1 MLTHRVRIQ
10 VLVFVVAGLLAV
22 SYIAVRYVGLLRVF
36 GAGVYGVRVELA
48 AAGGIFPNAEVD
60 YRGVP
65 VGRVTTVRLTA
76 TGVEAQ
82 LQVNSSAPSI
92 PENVR
97 AVVTDRSIIGEQYID
112 LRPEMATGPYL
123 HDGSVITRSHTAI
136 PPTTSSLLTSVDG
149 LLHTLPI
156 GSLRTVVTE
165 SGTAFAGS
173 AQNLRTLITVS
184 HTFFRA
190 ADQDFPAASVLIDS
204 SATVL
209 ATQEQVSSSIRSF
222 NHSLNLL
229 SNRLATSDS
238 DLRTLLATTPPA
250 AQAASELIR
259 SIGTPLG
266 VLVANLTTTSQVFV
280 GNVNGVREL
289 LVQLPRAVDIGS
301 TVVGPQGARVGLTL
315 TFFNPLPCTQGYAGT
330 ARRGGLDTSPG
341 APLNTSAGCTATSGA
356 SDVRGAQHVPFPAGA
371 TSLSGTDARSV
382 HSLAQ
387 LMGS

>member
-1 MLTHRVRIQ
+1 MLTRRVRIQ
-10 VLVFVVAGLLAV
+10 VLAFVVAGMLAV

-76 TGVEAQ
+76 VGVEAQ
-82 LQVNSSAPSI
+82 LQVDSSAPPI
-92 PENVR
+92 PADVR

-112 LRPEMATGPYL
+112 LRPVAVGAPYL
-123 HDGSVITRSHTAI
+123 RDGSVIRRSQTAI

-149 LLHTLPI
+149 LLRTLPI

-165 SGTAFAGS
+165 SGTAFTGS
-173 AQNLRTLITVS
+173 AQNLRRLIAVS
-184 HTFFRA
+184 RTFFRA
-190 ADQDFPAASVLIDS
+190 ADQNFPATSVLINS

-209 ATQEQVSSSIRSF
+209 TTQQRVSSSIKSF
-222 NHSLNLL
+222 SRSLNLL
-229 SNRLATSDS
+229 SSRLAASNS
-238 DLRTLLATTPPA
+238 DLRNLLITTPPA
-250 AQAASELIR
+250 AQAASQLIR

-280 GNVNGVREL
+280 SNVNGVQQL
-289 LVQLPRAVDIGS
+289 LVQLPHAVDIGS
-301 TVVGPQGARVGLTL
+301 TVVGPEGAKVGLTL
-315 TFFNPLPCTQGYAGT
+315 TFFNPLPCTQGYEGT
-330 ARRGGLDTSPG
+330 VRRSGLNTSPG
-341 APLNTSAGCTATSGA
+341 VPLNTSAGCTASGT
-356 SDVRGAQHVPFPAGA
+356 SDVRGSQHVPFVAGA
-371 TSLSGTDARSV
+371 TSPSGTDAHSV

>member
-65 VGRVTTVRLTA
+65 VGRVTSVRLTA
-76 TGVEAQ
+76 DGVEAQ

-92 PENVR
+92 PQNVR
-97 AVVTDRSIIGEQYID
+97 AVVTDRSIIGEQYLD
-112 LRPEMATGPYL
+112 LRPVTTSGPYL
-123 HDGSVITRSHTAI
+123 HDGSVIARSHTAI

-149 LLHTLPI
+149 LLKTLPI
-156 GSLRTVVTE
+156 GSLQTVVTE
-165 SGTAFAGS
+165 SGTAFTGS
-173 AQNLRTLITVS
+173 AQNLRRLITVS
-184 HTFFRA
+184 RTFFRA
-190 ADQDFPAASVLIDS
+190 ADQNFPDTAVLISS

-209 ATQEQVSSSIRSF
+209 ATQQADSASIRSF
-222 NHSLNLL
+222 SSSLNLL
-229 SNRLATSDS
+229 SSRLAASDG
-238 DLRTLLATTPPA
+238 DLRTLLTTTPPA
-250 AQAASELIR
+250 AQTASELIR
-259 SIGTPLG
+259 GIGTPLG
-266 VLVANLTTTSQVFV
+266 VLVANLTTTSQIFV
-280 GNVNGVREL
+280 TDVNGVRQL

-301 TVVGPQGARVGLTL
+301 SVVGPEGAKVGLTL

-330 ARRGGLDTSPG
+330 VRRGGLDTSPG
-341 APLNTSAGCTATSGA
+341 TPLNTSAGCTATSGA
-356 SDVRGAQHVPFPAGA
+356 SDVRGSQHVPFVAGA
-371 TSLSGTDARSV
+371 TSPSGTDARSV